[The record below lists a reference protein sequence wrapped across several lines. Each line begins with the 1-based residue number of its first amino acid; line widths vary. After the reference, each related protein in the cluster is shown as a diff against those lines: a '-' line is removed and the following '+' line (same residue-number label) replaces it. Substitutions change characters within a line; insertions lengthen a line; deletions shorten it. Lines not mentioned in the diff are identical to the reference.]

1 MKQIRETNTVCF
13 YLYVKSKKE
22 KKKMNDYNNRN
33 RLIDIKNKL
42 VISGETS
49 EGRGNMEED

>member
-33 RLIDIKNKL
+33 RLIKNKL

>member
-1 MKQIRETNTVCF
+1 MKHIRETNTVCF

-22 KKKMNDYNNRN
+22 KKKMNVYNNRN
-33 RLIDIKNKL
+33 RLIKNKL
-42 VISGETS
+42 VSGERS